1 MKKIYFLSF
10 FLLTT
15 VILTDSC
22 TNKAKTETSTEK
34 IITTQDNTESKNL
47 QQGQLKNYVI
57 DTENSVVEWIG
68 RKTAG
73 SHNGVIKLQKGI
85 LLKNKEHD
93 IVSGKFMINMQSI
106 ECTDLT
112 GGKKESIEGH
122 LKDEDFFNTAKYPNA
137 SFMIKEVKDKKIIG
151 MLTIKGISKAIE
163 FEYTK
168 LNDHQYEA
176 EIIAMTAKML
186 GKTTRNSHESI
197 CGCLSSGGT
206 ESILLAMKAYRDRAR
221 EKTKEE

>member
-15 VILTDSC
+15 VILINSC
-22 TNKAKTETSTEK
+22 TNKVKTETSTEK
-34 IITTQDNTESKNL
+34 AITTQDNTESKKP

-73 SHNGVIKLQKGI
+73 SHNGVIKINKGV

-176 EIIAMTAKML
+176 EIIVDRTLFDIKYKSKTIFPDL
-186 GKTTRNSHESI
+186 GDNFIYDDFIIKLNP
-197 CGCLSSGGT
+197 LS
-206 ESILLAMKAYRDRAR
+206 LQVQ
-221 EKTKEE
+221 